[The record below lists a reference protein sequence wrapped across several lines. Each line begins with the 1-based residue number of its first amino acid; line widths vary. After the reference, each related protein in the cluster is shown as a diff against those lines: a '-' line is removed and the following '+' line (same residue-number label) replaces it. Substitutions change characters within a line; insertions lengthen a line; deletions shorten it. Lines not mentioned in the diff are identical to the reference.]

1 MALDLQQN
9 KFVSFLLLQV
19 THQVLL
25 KRNQLGQTFLA
36 MIEVNRENLQES
48 LSLVLK
54 REYGCHHRDMKRT
67 EFCLSKQLES
77 SDSGFHILQ
86 ELYNMEPKSICE
98 ISWIWFLLF
107 LTSLLPNLGLGI
119 MDIVSDAYLSTQY
132 YNEWKNVTYTNNA
145 FKQCENLTNARKGED
160 VSATYYK
167 LEAFAVCL
175 GSESKFYYTIGFLLL
190 SLVFYL
196 TEFLVLDFKYEPTGL
211 RKKLSVSNMPHDVSL

>member
-1 MALDLQQN
+1 M
-9 KFVSFLLLQV
+9 
-19 THQVLL
+19 

-119 MDIVSDAYLSTQY
+119 MDIVSDAYLSIQY
-132 YNEWKNVTYTNNA
+132 YNEWKNETYTTA
-145 FKQCENLTNARKGED
+145 AAEKCIELRKGEN
-160 VSATYYK
+160 VSAVYYK

-175 GSESKFYYTIGFLLL
+175 DSESKFYYTIGFLLL

-196 TEFLVLDFKYEPTGL
+196 TEFLVLDSKYEPTGVRIKIL
-211 RKKLSVSNMPHDVSL
+211 VSNMLIV

>member
-9 KFVSFLLLQV
+9 IFLLLQV

-25 KRNQLGQTFLA
+25 SRNQLGQTFLA

-98 ISWIWFLLF
+98 IVWIWFLLF
-107 LTSLLPNLGLGI
+107 LTSLVPNLALGI
-119 MDIVSDAYLSTQY
+119 QDIFSDAYLSTEY
-132 YNEWKNVTYTNNA
+132 YNNWKNETHTNETEVKCNEFLSNA
-145 FKQCENLTNARKGED
+145 TSSNRTELG
-160 VSATYYK
+160 
-167 LEAFAVCL
+167 AFAACL
-175 GSESKFYYTIGFLLL
+175 DSQSKFYYTIGFLLL

-196 TEFLVLDFKYEPTGL
+196 TEFLVLDLKYEPTGL
-211 RKKLSVSNMPHDVSL
+211 RNKISVSNMPYDIP

>member
-1 MALDLQQN
+1 MALDLQLN
-9 KFVSFLLLQV
+9 KFLSFLLLQV

-25 KRNQLGQTFLA
+25 SRNQLGQTFLA

-98 ISWIWFLLF
+98 ISWIWFVLF

-119 MDIVSDAYLSTQY
+119 MDIVSDAYLCTQY
-132 YNEWKNVTYTNNA
+132 YNEWKNESYTNATAKNCIEFKENA
-145 FKQCENLTNARKGED
+145 TKGED
-160 VSATYYK
+160 ASAVHYK

-175 GSESKFYYTIGFLLL
+175 DSESKFYYTIGFLLL

-196 TEFLVLDFKYEPTGL
+196 TEFLVLDSKYEPTGL
-211 RKKLSVSNMPHDVSL
+211 RNNISVSNMLIL

>member
-1 MALDLQQN
+1 M
-9 KFVSFLLLQV
+9 LLQV

-25 KRNQLGQTFLA
+25 SRNELGQTFLA

-86 ELYNMEPKSICE
+86 ELYTMEPKSICE

-107 LTSLLPNLGLGI
+107 LTSLVPNLVLGI
-119 MDIVSDAYLSTQY
+119 QDILSDAYLSKEY
-132 YNEWKNVTYTNNA
+132 YNDWKNETHTNDAEVKCNA
-145 FKQCENLTNARKGED
+145 FLSNATSSNRTELG
-160 VSATYYK
+160 
-167 LEAFAVCL
+167 AFAVCL
-175 GSESKFYYTIGFLLL
+175 DSQSKFYYTIGFLLL

-196 TEFLVLDFKYEPTGL
+196 TEFLVLDLKYEPTGL
-211 RKKLSVSNMPHDVSL
+211 RNKISVSNMPYDVP

>member
-1 MALDLQQN
+1 
-9 KFVSFLLLQV
+9 
-19 THQVLL
+19 
-25 KRNQLGQTFLA
+25 

-86 ELYNMEPKSICE
+86 ELYTMEPKSICE

-107 LTSLLPNLGLGI
+107 LTSLVPNLVLGI
-119 MDIVSDAYLSTQY
+119 QDIVSDAYLSTQY
-132 YNEWKNVTYTNNA
+132 YNEWKNETYTIHA
-145 FKQCENLTNARKGED
+145 AEKCRELRKGEN
-160 VSATYYK
+160 VSAVYYK

-175 GSESKFYYTIGFLLL
+175 DSESKFYYTIGFLLL

-196 TEFLVLDFKYEPTGL
+196 TEFLVLGSKYEPTGL
-211 RKKLSVSNMPHDVSL
+211 RIKISVSNMLIV

>member
-1 MALDLQQN
+1 M
-9 KFVSFLLLQV
+9 LLLQV

-25 KRNQLGQTFLA
+25 SRNQLGQTFLA

-98 ISWIWFLLF
+98 IVWIWFLLF
-107 LTSLLPNLGLGI
+107 LTSLVPNLALGI
-119 MDIVSDAYLSTQY
+119 QDIFSDAYLSTEY
-132 YNEWKNVTYTNNA
+132 YNDWKNETHTNKTAADCNA
-145 FKQCENLTNARKGED
+145 YAISSNGTTTLK
-160 VSATYYK
+160 
-167 LEAFAVCL
+167 AFAVCL
-175 GSESKFYYTIGFLLL
+175 DSQTKFNYTIGFLLL

-196 TEFLVLDFKYEPTGL
+196 TEFLVLGSKYEPTGL
-211 RKKLSVSNMPHDVSL
+211 RIKISVSNMLIV

>member
-1 MALDLQQN
+1 
-9 KFVSFLLLQV
+9 
-19 THQVLL
+19 
-25 KRNQLGQTFLA
+25 

-54 REYGCHHRDMKRT
+54 REYGCHHRDSKRT

-86 ELYNMEPKSICE
+86 ELYSMEPKGYCE

-107 LTSLLPNLGLGI
+107 LTSLLPNLALSI
-119 MDIVSDAYLSTQY
+119 QDILSDAYLSVEY
-132 YNEWKNVTYTNNA
+132 YNEWMNETFVSSQKQKCLNSSNEPLSDYTT
-145 FKQCENLTNARKGED
+145 LD
-160 VSATYYK
+160 
-167 LEAFAVCL
+167 AFAVCL
-175 GSESKFYYTIGFLLL
+175 DSQTKFNYTIGFLLL

-211 RKKLSVSNMPHDVSL
+211 RKALSVSK

>member
-9 KFVSFLLLQV
+9 KFLSFLLLQV

-25 KRNQLGQTFLA
+25 SRNQLGQTFLA

-132 YNEWKNVTYTNNA
+132 YNEWKNETYTSA
-145 FKQCENLTNARKGED
+145 AAEKCRELRKGEN
-160 VSATYYK
+160 VSAVYYK

-175 GSESKFYYTIGFLLL
+175 DSESKFYYTIGFLLL

-196 TEFLVLDFKYEPTGL
+196 TEFLVLDSKYEPTGVRIKIL
-211 RKKLSVSNMPHDVSL
+211 VSNMLIV

>member
-1 MALDLQQN
+1 MVA
-9 KFVSFLLLQV
+9 FLLLQV

-25 KRNQLGQTFLA
+25 SRNQLGQTFLA

-86 ELYNMEPKSICE
+86 ELYTMEPKSICE

-107 LTSLLPNLGLGI
+107 LTSLLPNLALGI
-119 MDIVSDAYLSTQY
+119 QDILSDAYLSTEY
-132 YNEWKNVTYTNNA
+132 YNDWKNETHTNKTAEDCNA
-145 FKQCENLTNARKGED
+145 YLSNIISSNGTNRTELK
-160 VSATYYK
+160 
-167 LEAFAVCL
+167 AFAVCL
-175 GSESKFYYTIGFLLL
+175 DSQTKFYYTIGFLLL

-196 TEFLVLDFKYEPTGL
+196 TEFLVLDLKYEPTGL
-211 RKKLSVSNMPHDVSL
+211 RKKISVSKMPYDVS

>member
-25 KRNQLGQTFLA
+25 SRNQLGQTFLA

-54 REYGCHHRDMKRT
+54 REYGCHHRDMMRT

-132 YNEWKNVTYTNNA
+132 YNEWKNETYTIA
-145 FKQCENLTNARKGED
+145 AAEKCRELRKGEN
-160 VSATYYK
+160 VSAVYYK

-175 GSESKFYYTIGFLLL
+175 DSESKFYYTIGFLLL

-196 TEFLVLDFKYEPTGL
+196 TEFLVLDSKYEPTGVRIKIL
-211 RKKLSVSNMPHDVSL
+211 VSNMLIV

>member
-1 MALDLQQN
+1 
-9 KFVSFLLLQV
+9 
-19 THQVLL
+19 
-25 KRNQLGQTFLA
+25 

-132 YNEWKNVTYTNNA
+132 YNEWKNETYMIA
-145 FKQCENLTNARKGED
+145 AAKKCRELTKGEN
-160 VSATYYK
+160 VSAVYYK

-175 GSESKFYYTIGFLLL
+175 DSESKFYYTIGFLLL

-196 TEFLVLDFKYEPTGL
+196 TEFLVLDSKYEPTGV
-211 RKKLSVSNMPHDVSL
+211 RIKIVVSNMLIV